1 MQVKNTLDWTVSFE
15 NNYDQPE
22 TRGSARTG
30 CNIFEL
36 LIKECLSIH

>member
-22 TRGSARTG
+22 TRGIRTHG
-30 CNIFEL
+30 L
-36 LIKECLSIH
+36 